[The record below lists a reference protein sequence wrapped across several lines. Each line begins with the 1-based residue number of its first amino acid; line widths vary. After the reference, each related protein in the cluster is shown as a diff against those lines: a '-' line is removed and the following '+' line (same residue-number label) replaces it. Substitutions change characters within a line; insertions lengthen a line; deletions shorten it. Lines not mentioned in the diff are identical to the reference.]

1 MSLEEERE
9 DDEHFQVEGQED
21 RAGEPAHQPVTG
33 AVCVVAGLEPFW
45 PEGREE
51 RAKRWKSEREE
62 TWESVC
68 DQLMPVC

>member
-33 AVCVVAGLEPFW
+33 AVCVVAGLEPF
-45 PEGREE
+45 
-51 RAKRWKSEREE
+51 
-62 TWESVC
+62 
-68 DQLMPVC
+68 